1 MHNIVIEG
9 QDATGKSTLATF
21 LSLKLRMPIKE
32 SEGPTAS
39 VEHFLERASRY
50 EQLQN
55 HIIVRHPHVSESI
68 YGTARET
75 YLAYTKNPDFLSSL
89 NRYYQSQ
96 PLVIY
101 CMPPTASFHHK
112 VKAHDTDDHIRLLQE
127 HKHTI
132 CGLYRAWAQLDADL
146 YHQIGHSM
154 HRLLSVIERLRFD
167 PLIDITNFHAKFGF
181 PPNPRHHTVPTML
194 TKFRANFM
202 HEEAREYLEACNANN
217 NADILDALVDQ
228 VYITLGTAYLHG
240 FSRYGIFEEAWR
252 RVHRANMQKQRSL
265 NPYHDSER
273 GSGWDIVKPLDWTPP
288 SLDDLVS
295 NSQSQESGE

>member
-9 QDATGKSTLATF
+9 MDATGKSTLANF
-21 LSLKLRMPIKE
+21 LSIKLRMPIKE
-32 SEGPTAS
+32 SEGPTSS
-39 VEHFLERASRY
+39 VDHFLERSSRY

-68 YGTARET
+68 YGTARGT
-75 YLAYTKNPDFLSSL
+75 YLAYTKNLDFLESL
-89 NRYYQSQ
+89 DRYCQSRH
-96 PLVIY
+96 LIIY

-112 VKAHDTDDHIRLLQE
+112 VKAHDTDDHIKLLQE

-146 YHQIGHSM
+146 HYQMGHSM
-154 HRLLSVIERLRFD
+154 HRLLSVIERIRFD
-167 PLIDITNFHAKFGF
+167 PLVDITNFHTKFGF
-181 PPNPRHHTVPTML
+181 PPNPHHHTVPTML
-194 TKFRANFM
+194 TKFRTNFM
-202 HEEAREYLEACNANN
+202 HEEAREYLTATTNDS

-240 FSRYGIFEEAWR
+240 FSRHDIFAEAWR

-265 NPYHDSER
+265 NPNPTSDR
-273 GSGWDIVKPLDWTPP
+273 GSAWDVVKPPSWAPP
-288 SLDDLVS
+288 NLVDLVT
-295 NSQSQESGE
+295 QDQESGG